1 MPDASSFSALI
12 LRIRA
17 GDAAAAAE
25 LVREYEPVIR
35 SAVRVRLRDSR
46 LRRLL
51 DTSDICQS
59 VLASFFARAA
69 LGQYDL
75 DTPDHLLKLL
85 STMARNKL
93 ANQAVR
99 HQRDR
104 RDHRRVEGGSPE
116 ERQLASP
123 DPSPSEQ
130 VALQELVRKCRDC
143 LSVDERRLADL
154 RSQGQD
160 WAGIA
165 GLLGGSPEALRKQ
178 HARAITR
185 VARQMGLEEV
195 PDE

>member
-25 LVREYEPVIR
+25 LVQRYEPAIR
-35 SAVRVRLRDSR
+35 CTIRVRLRNAR

-59 VLASFFARAA
+59 VLASFFARVA

-75 DTPDHLLKLL
+75 DTPEQLLKLL
-85 STMARNKL
+85 TAMARNKL
-93 ANQAVR
+93 VNQAHR

-104 RDHRRVEGGSPE
+104 RDHRRVEAGSPE
-116 ERQLASP
+116 DRQLASP

-130 VALQELVRKCRDC
+130 VALEELVRKCRDC

-160 WAGIA
+160 WAG
-165 GLLGGSPEALRKQ
+165 GLGHCTSG
-178 HARAITR
+178 
-185 VARQMGLEEV
+185 
-195 PDE
+195 